1 MIHFNELRSGKDLAY
16 FARRMILYNE
26 ISDGHSAR
34 HLFDDRILKGN
45 YFSVYDFDAKLECC
59 VILFIIAYLVKKLF

>member
-1 MIHFNELRSGKDLAY
+1 MIHFKELRSGKDLAY
-16 FARRMILYNE
+16 FARRMILFNE

-45 YFSVYDFDAKLECC
+45 YFSVYDFDAKIEFF
-59 VILFIIAYLVKKLF
+59 VIFFIIVYLFKKLF